1 MSYSSQT
8 NHFYPFN
15 RSSEDLLH
23 RLFLCVS
30 GVADQLQST
39 SAGDLR
45 NILKSVFQMSAAYNT
60 EEDKL
65 DDNDDSNIDDEN
77 GMFSLPFYICLH
89 SSIHI
94 LGLFNDII
102 N

>member
-1 MSYSSQT
+1 MYS
-8 NHFYPFN
+8 FN

-39 SAGDLR
+39 SASDLR

-60 EEDKL
+60 EEDKIEE
-65 DDNDDSNIDDEN
+65 NDDSNIDDED
-77 GMFSLPFYICLH
+77 GMFFFCLVF
-89 SSIHI
+89 I
-94 LGLFNDII
+94 FV
-102 N
+102 